1 MYWPQT
7 SLYIAWVSAGT
18 LPSEWVSL
26 QSLLSLDL
34 LSNNVT
40 GALPHRVS
48 CYEPASLPYEEHKFP
63 PSSAL
68 HAHCKASKP
77 SVWPIAVTVPTPS
90 SLKLSCAGSLPS
102 SWSSLRSVRK
112 INFESNSLTGEACPA
127 FFVIWMR
134 ILKFSV
140 LATAMCIAHGVISHC
155 MHSAPEM
162 KMPNI

>member
-7 SLYIAWVSAGT
+7 RSCIAWVSAGT
-18 LPSEWVSL
+18 LPPEWASL
-26 QSLLSLDL
+26 RSLLSLDL

-40 GALPHRVS
+40 GSSSHRVS
-48 CYEPASLPYEEHKFP
+48 CYKPASLPYGEHNFP

-90 SLKLSCAGSLPS
+90 SLKLSCAGPLPS

-127 FFVIWMR
+127 FFVICMR
-134 ILKFSV
+134 IL
-140 LATAMCIAHGVISHC
+140 
-155 MHSAPEM
+155 
-162 KMPNI
+162 